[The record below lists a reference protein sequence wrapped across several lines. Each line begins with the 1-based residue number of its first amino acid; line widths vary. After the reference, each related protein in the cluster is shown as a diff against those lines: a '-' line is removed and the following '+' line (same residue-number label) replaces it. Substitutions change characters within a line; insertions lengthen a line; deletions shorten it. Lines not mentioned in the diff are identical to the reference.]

1 MLLLLLLKEGICTAT
16 YKLLVYCTLAVIQCY
31 LVIQQYPNIY
41 KNVSLNFKIY

>member
-16 YKLLVYCTLAVIQCY
+16 YKLYCTLAVLQCY